1 MTRAGM
7 PPEEDTYGFE
17 IKWDI
22 AAVPGGL
29 AADPAAGLTESRA
42 GQMLVAFDDSRP
54 TPPPRMHVRAGRSA
68 ADNARSPSPLVTRV
82 VSPSRRRQDG
92 DRRFWSP
99 HEPGRLVSSV
109 GMMLAAHESARQL
122 IGRWWRMG

>member
-1 MTRAGM
+1 VTRAGM

-42 GQMLVAFDDSRP
+42 GRMLVTFDDGRP
-54 TPPPRMHVRAGRSA
+54 TPPPRMHARAGRSA
-68 ADNARSPSPLVTRV
+68 ADNARSPSPLFT
-82 VSPSRRRQDG
+82 VSGHPAGVDRTVNGGFGRHMNPDG
-92 DRRFWSP
+92 
-99 HEPGRLVSSV
+99 
-109 GMMLAAHESARQL
+109 
-122 IGRWWRMG
+122 